1 MGNWAQLYADLTAQL
16 QAGQALGF
24 WDNAFVGFYQSFVAA
39 GRWRLYL
46 NGLLT
51 TLEAT
56 VLALLLGVALGVI
69 VAVVRTAHDQQRAGH
84 KNVILGVF
92 NAICKIYTTII
103 RGTPMMVQLLI
114 MSLVIFASSRNYTM
128 IGILALGINSGAYV
142 SEIVRSGLMSV
153 DPGQMEAG
161 RSLGLNYFTTMR
173 FIVIPQAVKNI
184 LPALGNEF
192 ITLLKDTSLITV
204 IGGKEMTY
212 AAKAVI
218 AKTYQGLF
226 PLFGIALMYLLLV
239 MLFSKLLG
247 VLEGG
252 CVKVIDVKHLS
263 KSFGDH
269 LVLDDISEH
278 VSPGEN
284 VVIIGPSGSGKS
296 TFLRCLN
303 LLEQPTAGTI
313 TFAGT
318 EITDPKV
325 NIDAMRRQM
334 GMVFQHFNLFPNMTV
349 RKNITLAPV
358 QTKLMSQA
366 EADAEAD
373 KLLARVGLADRG
385 DSYPSALSG
394 GQKQRIAIVR
404 SLAMHPKVMLFD
416 EPTSALDPEMVGE
429 VLDVMKE
436 LAHEGMT
443 MVVVT
448 HEMGFA
454 REVGDRVL
462 FMADGKIAESGTPKD
477 IFEHPQCARL
487 QDFLAK
493 VL

>member
-161 RSLGLNYFTTMR
+161 RSLGMNYFTTMR

-184 LPALGNEF
+184 LPALGNEL
-192 ITLLKDTSLITV
+192 IVLLKETSISGY
-204 IGGKEMTY
+204 IGLMDLTRGGDIIRSQTY
-212 AAKAVI
+212 SA
-218 AKTYQGLF
+218 LF
-226 PLFGIALMYLLLV
+226 PLLVVAAIYLVIVCFLTYLV
-239 MLFSKLLG
+239 G
-247 VLEGG
+247 RLERR
-252 CVKVIDVKHLS
+252 
-263 KSFGDH
+263 
-269 LVLDDISEH
+269 
-278 VSPGEN
+278 
-284 VVIIGPSGSGKS
+284 
-296 TFLRCLN
+296 LRTN
-303 LLEQPTAGTI
+303 E
-313 TFAGT
+313 
-318 EITDPKV
+318 
-325 NIDAMRRQM
+325 
-334 GMVFQHFNLFPNMTV
+334 
-349 RKNITLAPV
+349 RK
-358 QTKLMSQA
+358 
-366 EADAEAD
+366 
-373 KLLARVGLADRG
+373 
-385 DSYPSALSG
+385 
-394 GQKQRIAIVR
+394 
-404 SLAMHPKVMLFD
+404 
-416 EPTSALDPEMVGE
+416 
-429 VLDVMKE
+429 
-436 LAHEGMT
+436 
-443 MVVVT
+443 
-448 HEMGFA
+448 
-454 REVGDRVL
+454 
-462 FMADGKIAESGTPKD
+462 
-477 IFEHPQCARL
+477 
-487 QDFLAK
+487 
-493 VL
+493 